1 MAKKLPTL
9 SLTIQ
14 GYGTNGEGVARLP
27 DGMACFVA
35 KMGWGSDAGVYENSH
50 GNGLYE
56 FRARVE
62 RAGFTPLECLLQ
74 ATKNNAEILGIS
86 DTVGTIACGKKANL
100 VAFDGNPDE
109 NIEVLSQVSLVLKA
123 GVVVNV

>member
-1 MAKKLPTL
+1 
-9 SLTIQ
+9 
-14 GYGTNGEGVARLP
+14 
-27 DGMACFVA
+27 
-35 KMGWGSDAGVYENSH
+35 MGWGSDAGVYENSH

-62 RAGFTPLECLLQ
+62 HVGFTPLECLLQ